1 MQKITFTENLAHNIA
16 LMQSVFEGDD
26 TFIVRE
32 ATGRNG
38 LHCAMFFFDGM
49 VDSFTINESLVR
61 PVLLSDRR
69 RASADELAGRILQA
83 DDCRVETDI
92 DKALA
97 AFLYGDT
104 LVLTEGDAR
113 PLVVNTKGFARRSP
127 EEPENERVLSG
138 PREGFT
144 ECFMPNLALIRRRV
158 RDTRLKF
165 NFLRV
170 GGRTNTAVCL
180 CYIDGLCPAPLVDE
194 MRTRL
199 SVLELDS
206 VLDAN
211 YIAECLCD
219 HRFSPFPT
227 LGTTE
232 RPDVAASRL
241 LEGRCALVVDGSPVV
256 LTAPHLLQECFQSND
271 DYYISFLRTNVS
283 RVLRTLG
290 FLCSVTIPAVYT
302 ALLLYHRE
310 LVPAR
315 LLFAVTA
322 AQRGVPLPVG
332 WEVLLLLIV
341 LEVLR
346 EAGARTPGAM
356 GQTMSIVGGLGAVF
370 RRPHGHRCG
379 GGRCDRTDGTPPSD
393 SRALAAVRPAW
404 GGRRRRS
411 VRRGTGALAHARPAV
426 PHELV
431 RRSLPHQPRAARRDR
446 FRGCLAARAVVPHEI
461 RPFFLFPYCWEEETM
476 KKLLLLLPLALLC
489 GCAREPSPV
498 SALALDRAGNG
509 CRLTAELVRQDTPED
524 AAVPSC
530 LAAQGDSFT
539 DALHALEGLLPGEL
553 YLSHA
558 QVLLLSEQAAE
569 DDLTPLAEY
578 LCRDNDIRLNLRCAV
593 VRGGAAS
600 DLLENDEEIYA
611 LSDLLDRAAETGTLP
626 DMPLYR
632 VTEALETDGTAILPS
647 LSLDRFGQTAPS
659 GTAVFTEGKLSCFL
673 DGGMIGGERFA

>member
-83 DDCRVETDI
+83 DDCRVETDM

-271 DYYISFLRTNVS
+271 DYYISFLRSNVS

-332 WEVLLLLIV
+332 WEVLLLLFV

-356 GQTMSIVGGLGAVF
+356 GQTMSIVGGLVLGQ
-370 RRPHGHRCG
+370 
-379 GGRCDRTDGTPPSD
+379 
-393 SRALAAVRPAW
+393 AAVSARFSAAPTVIVVAVAGVTGLMAPRLQTAALWLRFALLGAAAAGGLYGVGLVLSLTLVLLCRMSSCGASRPIPRMPGCAC
-404 GGRRRRS
+404 
-411 VRRGTGALAHARPAV
+411 RGT
-426 PHELV
+426 
-431 RRSLPHQPRAARRDR
+431 S
-446 FRGCLAARAVVPHEI
+446 
-461 RPFFLFPYCWEEETM
+461 
-476 KKLLLLLPLALLC
+476 
-489 GCAREPSPV
+489 
-498 SALALDRAGNG
+498 
-509 CRLTAELVRQDTPED
+509 
-524 AAVPSC
+524 
-530 LAAQGDSFT
+530 
-539 DALHALEGLLPGEL
+539 
-553 YLSHA
+553 
-558 QVLLLSEQAAE
+558 
-569 DDLTPLAEY
+569 
-578 LCRDNDIRLNLRCAV
+578 
-593 VRGGAAS
+593 
-600 DLLENDEEIYA
+600 
-611 LSDLLDRAAETGTLP
+611 
-626 DMPLYR
+626 
-632 VTEALETDGTAILPS
+632 
-647 LSLDRFGQTAPS
+647 
-659 GTAVFTEGKLSCFL
+659 
-673 DGGMIGGERFA
+673 